1 MWPNDFTKEED
12 IAGGI
17 LQRRRTALGHR
28 WQEGSGDVAA
38 NGFLRFSHKKT
49 VLSKKDISVLAV
61 STVTIRHIVSD
72 NAKIF

>member
-1 MWPNDFTKEED
+1 MWPHDFTKEED
-12 IAGGI
+12 IAGGEVP
-17 LQRRRTALGHR
+17 AAGGKGGLGA
-28 WQEGSGDVAA
+28 ESPAA
-38 NGFLRFSHKKT
+38 NGFYFLFFHIKKN

>member
-1 MWPNDFTKEED
+1 MWPHDFTTEED
-12 IAGGI
+12 IAGGEVPA
-17 LQRRRTALGHR
+17 TGGKGGLGA
-28 WQEGSGDVAA
+28 ESPAA